1 MIIFNSTEGQK
12 GEKNHIYSEKYT
24 DLMMKNN
31 CQNNISSIF
40 SSKKGLEIIQER
52 INKLLKK
59 MYSKLVEKLIIN
71 LHIFTAK

>member
-1 MIIFNSTEGQK
+1 MKWLYSILQK
-12 GEKNHIYSEKYT
+12 AKREKKDHIYSEKDT

-31 CQNNISSIF
+31 YQNNISSIF

-59 MYSKLVEKLIIN
+59 KL
-71 LHIFTAK
+71 F

>member
-1 MIIFNSTEGQK
+1 
-12 GEKNHIYSEKYT
+12 
-24 DLMMKNN
+24 MMKNN
-31 CQNNISSIF
+31 CQNTIFFFIF